1 MDYKL
6 NNFRIQI
13 AARILSITL
22 NIFFIFYFYDVSE
35 LIAVALFAAILIIQV
50 VYLIRFIDT
59 WNRNVVSFLQG
70 INYSDFSQNI
80 SISHLGKSF
89 EDLSLEMNKVLN
101 NFKNARL
108 EKEESLRYLETVID
122 HVGIGLI
129 SFNSKGDVELLNR
142 AAKKILKIHH
152 LKNLSSLDK
161 IGSGLG
167 RFLFQIT
174 PGTKSTFKFSDSG
187 EIIQLSIF
195 STGFRMKNQDLKLI
209 SLYNIQPELEEKEI
223 EAWQKLIRVLTH
235 EIMNS
240 ITPISSLAA
249 TANNILKNT
258 DSKNEI
264 NHDTITDI
272 NDALHTIQKRS
283 DGLVNFVNKFRDIS
297 KIYKPNFQQVKLN
310 ELFYRIRLL
319 VESISSNGRVNF
331 SISILP
337 ENLEI
342 TADPDLIEHV
352 LINLIKNSIQA
363 ITDSENGM
371 IKLRAEINERGKAV
385 IKIIDNGPGIS
396 EEIIDRVFVPFYST
410 KKEGSGIG
418 LSISQSII
426 RAHNGSI
433 SVQSVPNEETVFTI
447 IF

>member
-59 WNRNVVSFLQG
+59 SNRNVVSFLQG

-80 SISHLGKSF
+80 SIAHLGKSF
-89 EDLSLEMNKVLN
+89 EELSREMNKVLN

-264 NHDTITDI
+264 NQDTITDI

-319 VESISSNGRVNF
+319 VESISSNGRINF
-331 SISILP
+331 SISIQP

-363 ITDSENGM
+363 IADSENGM

>member
-89 EDLSLEMNKVLN
+89 EELSLEMNKVLN

-319 VESISSNGRVNF
+319 VESISSNGRINF